1 MESRRIK
8 EMSVGRM
15 NENKYVNQ
23 WSIRML
29 ITGIAVDSDYTNHCI
44 YVIML

>member
-1 MESRRIK
+1 
-8 EMSVGRM
+8 MSVGRM

-23 WSIRML
+23 WSISML
-29 ITGIAVDSDYTNHCI
+29 ITGIAVDSDNINHCI